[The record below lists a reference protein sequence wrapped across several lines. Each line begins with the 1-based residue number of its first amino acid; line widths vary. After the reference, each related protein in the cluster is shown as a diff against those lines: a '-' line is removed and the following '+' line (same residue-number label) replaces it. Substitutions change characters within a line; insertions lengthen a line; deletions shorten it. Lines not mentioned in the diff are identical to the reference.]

1 MKFKILKIAFFLIL
15 VTSIFSCE
23 KSAKPLY
30 DVKLD
35 ADFDLN
41 IVSSGSNLVRNY
53 VVIKDISVFYKQN
66 ADQRGVDTSR
76 ILVAYPSFGLIKSRF
91 GNEDMSFVQDV
102 IVNLITSTGAR
113 IEIYRLDFVE
123 FNTGSE
129 IRMLSQTF
137 GGLKKELAKEK
148 IDIEIGFKFRQTP
161 PFNFKGRI
169 EFGYAVFE
177 EE

>member
-1 MKFKILKIAFFLIL
+1 MKFKIFKYTLYLI
-15 VTSIFSCE
+15 SILTVFSCE

-41 IVSSGSNLVRNY
+41 TISSGSNLVRNF
-53 VVIKDISVFYKQN
+53 VIIRDIPVFYKQN

-91 GNEDMSFVQDV
+91 GDEDMAFVEDV
-102 IVNLITSTGAR
+102 IVNLITSTGRR
-113 IEIYRLDFVE
+113 IEIYRLDFVQ

-129 IRMLSQTF
+129 IRMLSGTF
-137 GGLKKELAKEK
+137 PGLKQELTREM
-148 IDIEIGFKFRQTP
+148 IDIEIGFRFRRQP
-161 PFNFKGRI
+161 PLNFRGRL

>member
-1 MKFKILKIAFFLIL
+1 MKLSLFRYSFYLMLIW
-15 VTSIFSCE
+15 SYYSCE
-23 KSAKPLY
+23 KTAKPLY

-35 ADFDLN
+35 ANFDFSN
-41 IVSSGSNLVRNY
+41 VTSGSNLIRNF
-53 VVIKDISVFYKQN
+53 VIIRDIPVFYKQN

-91 GNEDMSFVQDV
+91 ADEDMAFIDDV
-102 IVNLITSTGAR
+102 IVNLITATGRR
-113 IEIYRLDFVE
+113 IEIYRLDFVQ
-123 FNTGSE
+123 FNTGNE

-137 GGLKKELAKEK
+137 GGLKAELSKEK
-148 IDIEIGFKFRQTP
+148 IDIEIGYRLRRQP
-161 PFNFKGRI
+161 PLNFKGRI